1 MVVVGILSG
10 IGDSCVSNQP
20 APVTCFYI
28 PAAELSAWGGW
39 EQRLWR
45 GHICVCVCLG
55 GVHAFSCQALLFKIV
70 LVSCPCVV
78 RLMVVLGLCDR

>member
-45 GHICVCVCLG
+45 GHICVCVPGRCACLQLSG
-55 GVHAFSCQALLFKIV
+55 LAFKIV